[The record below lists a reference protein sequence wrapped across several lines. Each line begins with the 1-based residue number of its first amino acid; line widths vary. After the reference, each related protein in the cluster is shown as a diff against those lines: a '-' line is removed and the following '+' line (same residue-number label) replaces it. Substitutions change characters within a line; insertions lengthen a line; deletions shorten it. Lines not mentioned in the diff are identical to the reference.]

1 MTSCQLYP
9 STCQSWAMQSL
20 KSTPNLWRC
29 TIRVAPATQEWSA
42 TTCGVDRE
50 SSNGPTVLGMKANI
64 RRMPGMEKVW
74 LMNQLYNFI
83 IYDICITVWQV
94 SQSDSLEMVTVWSA
108 NLFIYYIKVLSV
120 HCNVILAEQ
129 TSLHNISVKPTMLRS
144 QKNRLSS

>member
-1 MTSCQLYP
+1 MTSCQLYR

-74 LMNQLYNFI
+74 LMNQLYNI
-83 IYDICITVWQV
+83 WYIYVL
-94 SQSDSLEMVTVWSA
+94 QSDSLEMVTVWSA

>member
-1 MTSCQLYP
+1 MTSCQLYR

-74 LMNQLYNFI
+74 LMNQLYNI
-83 IYDICITVWQV
+83 WYIYVL
-94 SQSDSLEMVTVWSA
+94 QSDSLEMVTVWSA
-108 NLFIYYIKVLSV
+108 NLFIHYIKVLSV

-129 TSLHNISVKPTMLRS
+129 TSLYNISVKPTMLRS

>member
-1 MTSCQLYP
+1 MTSCQLYR

-74 LMNQLYNFI
+74 LMNQLYNIWYMYYSVTGFVGKANNTLHFHNQI
-83 IYDICITVWQV
+83 HWKWSQFDPPIC
-94 SQSDSLEMVTVWSA
+94 
-108 NLFIYYIKVLSV
+108 LFITGILKCSVYIVMSY
-120 HCNVILAEQ
+120 
-129 TSLHNISVKPTMLRS
+129 
-144 QKNRLSS
+144 